1 MDMWTTKQKGH
12 FLEVSRKVSFYAVW
26 RFCVIAAQMRKILI
40 KQMEKIIN
48 LPSMFRVFRGD

>member
-1 MDMWTTKQKGH
+1 MWTTKQKGH

-48 LPSMFRVFRGD
+48 LPGMFRVFRGD